1 MAIDYYTVTTSH
13 PNIPIYRKSKMRERE
28 KPFGADTNGINDQN
42 NNKAFEVWE
51 KRPLILSD
59 GNKKKLFQETQDL
72 VELHS

>member
-1 MAIDYYTVTTSH
+1 
-13 PNIPIYRKSKMRERE
+13 MRERE
-28 KPFGADTNGINDQN
+28 KPFGTDTNGINDQN

-72 VELHS
+72 VELHG